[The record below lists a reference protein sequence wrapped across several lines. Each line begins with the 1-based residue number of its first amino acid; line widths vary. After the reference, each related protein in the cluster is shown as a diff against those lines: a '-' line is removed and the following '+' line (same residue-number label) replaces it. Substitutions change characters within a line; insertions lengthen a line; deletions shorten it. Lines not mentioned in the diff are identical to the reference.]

1 MSTIVRKCPIWENKM
16 EMIEV
21 ERVNGQKMLI
31 NPDLI
36 KFIETTPDTVVTFTD
51 GEKIMLRTRPTEI
64 VQLIMDFK
72 KQVRLPEIR

>member
-1 MSTIVRKCPIWENKM
+1 
-16 EMIEV
+16 MIEV

-51 GEKIMLRTRPTEI
+51 GEKIMLRTNPQHI
-64 VQLIMDFK
+64 VKLILEFRRQAK
-72 KQVRLPEIR
+72 LPEIKE